1 MKIDPVLKD
10 ELEEYLKQKIA
21 EEQKRVFI
29 VAPYHL
35 DESELNAIQGKFT
48 LLQKAQ
54 IVQEEDKSLLGGF
67 IIKFGSKMIDLSI
80 KSELQKLKQS
90 IYEIIW

>member
-1 MKIDPVLKD
+1 MKIDTALKE
-10 ELEEYLKQKIA
+10 ELADYLKQKIA
-21 EEQKRVFI
+21 DARKRVVI

-35 DESELNAIQGKFT
+35 DKSELEVIEEKFS
-48 LLQKAQ
+48 LLKKAQ
-54 IVQEEDKSLLGGF
+54 IVQEQDPSLLGGF

-90 IYEIIW
+90 IYEII

>member
-1 MKIDPVLKD
+1 MKIDPILKE
-10 ELEEYLKQKIA
+10 ELAEYLKQKIA
-21 EEQKRVFI
+21 DVRKRVII

-35 DESELNAIQGKFT
+35 DESELNAIQEKFT

-54 IVQEEDKSLLGGF
+54 IVQEEDKSLVGGF

-80 KSELQKLKQS
+80 KSELLKLQQS
-90 IYEIIW
+90 IYEII

>member
-21 EEQKRVFI
+21 DGRKRVII

-35 DESELNAIQGKFT
+35 DDSELKAVEEKFT
-48 LLQKAQ
+48 LLHKAQ
-54 IVQEEDKSLLGGF
+54 IVQEEDKGLLGGF

-80 KSELQKLKQS
+80 KSELQKLQQS
-90 IYEIIW
+90 IYEII